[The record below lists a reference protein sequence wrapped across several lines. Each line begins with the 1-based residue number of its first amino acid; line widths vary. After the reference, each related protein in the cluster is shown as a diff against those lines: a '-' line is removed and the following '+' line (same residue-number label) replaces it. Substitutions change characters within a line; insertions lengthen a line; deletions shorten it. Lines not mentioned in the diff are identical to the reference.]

1 MWNFWALP
9 LSFAVV
15 LAATIGACAQA
26 YPSQAVRVVVPFS
39 PGSISDNL
47 ARIVAIKLKDMWK
60 QDVIVENRPGPPGTT
75 SVAKSAPDG
84 YTLMLTSNGHTVATV
99 VSKGIQFDPV
109 KDFAGVTQIA
119 SVPLVMIFPPDFSA
133 NSIKEFI
140 VLAKQKPGQLNF
152 SSAGIAST
160 SFLAS
165 EIFRQAA
172 NISLTHVPYKGS
184 PEAMT
189 ALMRGDV
196 QMALAIIPSARDF
209 RAGGKAKIIAIN
221 SARRVEELADV
232 PTIAESGVPDYR
244 YDSWFGMMA
253 PAGTPK
259 PILTKVS
266 QDIEKVLQMP
276 DVRELLVVQGSI
288 PLSNSPD
295 EFDAIIRNDTERN
308 VKILRAAGVGGD

>member
-1 MWNFWALP
+1 
-9 LSFAVV
+9 
-15 LAATIGACAQA
+15 
-26 YPSQAVRVVVPFS
+26 
-39 PGSISDNL
+39 
-47 ARIVAIKLKDMWK
+47 
-60 QDVIVENRPGPPGTT
+60 
-75 SVAKSAPDG
+75 
-84 YTLMLTSNGHTVATV
+84 MLTSNGHTVATV

-172 NISLTHVPYKGS
+172 DISLTHVPYKGS

-189 ALMRGDV
+189 AVMRGDV
-196 QMALAIIPSARDF
+196 QMALAIILPFSNWQRWREGENNRGSIPQSASMNWLTCR
-209 RAGGKAKIIAIN
+209 RSRNPECRTTGIN
-221 SARRVEELADV
+221 
-232 PTIAESGVPDYR
+232 P
-244 YDSWFGMMA
+244 WFGMMA
-253 PAGTPK
+253 PAGTPR

-276 DVRELLVVQGSI
+276 DVRELFVVQGSI

-295 EFDAIIRNDTERN
+295 EFDVIIRNDTERN
-308 VKILRAAGVGGD
+308 VKTLRAAGVGGN